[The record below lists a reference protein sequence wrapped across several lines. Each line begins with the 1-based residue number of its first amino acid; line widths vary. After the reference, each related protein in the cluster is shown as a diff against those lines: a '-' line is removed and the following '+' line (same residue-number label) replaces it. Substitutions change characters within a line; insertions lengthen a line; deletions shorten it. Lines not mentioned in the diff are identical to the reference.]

1 MVIKDLKL
9 GDKSLLMAN
18 IKKSPRNLAVT
29 VLDRIVNKQAYSNL
43 ELNQV
48 IQQNELSVADKH
60 LLTNLV
66 YGTLQHRLTLENWLK
81 SFVKREPT
89 PWVKELLLITLY
101 QYHYLERIPDF
112 AATNEAI
119 EITKLRGRG
128 NQGLRKFVTGVLHA
142 VLRSDWP
149 DLTSIKD
156 PVEQLSLRA
165 SLPLWL
171 TQKLVEENGL
181 VEVQKIG
188 KAINE
193 PARLSIRVNRAK
205 GTIAQ
210 ITAQLASEGIKTIP
224 SQVAEDGLIVT
235 EGNLLASQAFH
246 AGLVTVQD
254 ESAMLAAEAMA
265 KAINLKTANLV
276 LDACSAP
283 GGKTGQL
290 AAQVE
295 KGKVVALDIHQHK
308 VNLINKNMERL
319 GLGSRVIAKQNDAR
333 DLTLLADQA
342 LDAALV
348 DAPCSGM
355 GLLRRKPEI
364 RYQKQFSDS
373 QQLHK
378 IQTTILSAVAPKIKK
393 GGIIIYSTCTILNE
407 ENNETVAA
415 FLATHP
421 NFALEKTQTA
431 RALKTDRATKT
442 LTILPSD
449 YGSDGFFIAT
459 LRRKN

>member
-1 MVIKDLKL
+1 M
-9 GDKSLLMAN
+9 GDKSLLMVN
-18 IKKSPRNLAVT
+18 IKQSPRNLAVT
-29 VLDRIVNKQAYSNL
+29 VLERVINKQAYSNL
-43 ELNQV
+43 ELNQI
-48 IQQNELSVADKH
+48 IQQAKLSVADKH

-81 SFVKREPT
+81 PFVKREPV
-89 PWVKELLLITLY
+89 PWVRELLLITLY
-101 QYHYLERIPDF
+101 QYHYLKRVPDF

-119 EITKLRGRG
+119 EITKFRGHG

-149 DLTSIKD
+149 DLTTIED
-156 PVEQLSLRA
+156 PIEQLSLTA

-171 TQKLVEENGL
+171 TKKLVDENGL
-181 VEVQKIG
+181 LEAQKIG
-188 KAINE
+188 KAIND
-193 PARLSIRVNRAK
+193 PARLSIRANRQK
-205 GTIAQ
+205 GTVGQ
-210 ITAQLASEGIKTIP
+210 ITDQLAMEGITTIP
-224 SQVAEDGLIVT
+224 SQVAADGLIVT
-235 EGNLLASQAFH
+235 KGDLLGSQAFRS
-246 AGLVTVQD
+246 GLVTVQD
-254 ESAMLAAEAMA
+254 ESAMLAVEAMA
-265 KAINLKTANLV
+265 AAIDLKTANLV

-295 KGKVVALDIHQHK
+295 NGKVIALDIHQHK
-308 VNLINKNMERL
+308 VKLIKKNMARL
-319 GLGSRVIAKQNDAR
+319 GLSDRVVAKQNDAR
-333 DLTLLADQA
+333 DLTFLADQT

-378 IQTTILSAVAPKIKK
+378 IQTTILDAVAPKIKK
-393 GGIIIYSTCTILNE
+393 GGIIIYSTCTILHE
-407 ENNETVAA
+407 ENDETVVA
-415 FLATHP
+415 FLTTHP